1 MCGIVASAARSP
13 LLNSPGLVMVR
24 AQMNDIPL
32 TSITRA
38 DRFADFAVAFLISA
52 VLLSI
57 GVLLFV
63 VVAVVLVLTFGWLF

>member
-1 MCGIVASAARSP
+1 MA
-13 LLNSPGLVMVR
+13 R

-32 TSITRA
+32 TTITRA

-63 VVAVVLVLTFGWLF
+63 GVAVVLVLTFGWLF